1 MSARAG
7 SVRARLVA
15 IVLGGLAV
23 AWVAV
28 TIAVVVKADHEI
40 EEVFDANLAQHATL
54 LVIRL
59 DDDLDRIDADSV
71 VPQHKY
77 QKPLS
82 FQVWKHGTRLMV
94 HSADVPPTRL
104 STKETGYSTVYE
116 NGENW
121 RVFGLWDPKHEY
133 LVQVRD
139 ALDDRRHVILD
150 IVKGLAVPLVIAPP
164 LFALLVWVGTGRAL
178 RPLARV
184 SAEIARRDPGYLDP
198 LEGEVPGEIAPVV
211 ERLNELLARLRDSL
225 ESERRFTAD
234 AAHELRTPLAAL
246 RAHVQVAQGA
256 RDEAERAKALAGALA
271 GVERAT
277 HVAEQL
283 LTLARLE
290 QGAWKE
296 AAEPFDLRRLA
307 AECVADRAGAAA
319 TRRIALA
326 LDGET
331 KATARGHAGLVAI
344 ALGNLLDNAI
354 RYTTPG
360 TEVVVTIAPA
370 GGGWELS
377 VTDAG
382 PGIPAGQ
389 REEALKRF
397 ARLGRESAEGSGLG
411 LSIVSRVAQLHG
423 SELRLAD
430 GPGGSGLAAS
440 LRLPA

>member
-1 MSARAG
+1 MSRRAG

-23 AWVAV
+23 AWIAV

-54 LVIRL
+54 LVMRL
-59 DDDLDRIDADSV
+59 DDDLDRIDAESV

-94 HSADVPPTRL
+94 HSADVPAARL
-104 STKETGYSTVYE
+104 SARETGYSTVFE

-121 RVFGLWDPKHEY
+121 RVFGLWDPKREY

-178 RPLARV
+178 RPLSRV

-211 ERLNELLARLRDSL
+211 ERLNELLARLRESL

-256 RDEAERAKALAGALA
+256 RDAAERDQALAGALA

-307 AECVADRAGAAA
+307 ADCVADRAGTAAS
-319 TRRIALA
+319 RRIALA
-326 LDGET
+326 LEGAES
-331 KATARGHAGLVAI
+331 ATARGHAGLVAI

-360 TEVVVTIAPA
+360 TEVVVSIAA
-370 GGGWELS
+370 ADGGWAITVS
-377 VTDAG
+377 DAG
-382 PGIPAGQ
+382 PGIPADR
-389 REEALKRF
+389 REEALQRF
-397 ARLGRESAEGSGLG
+397 ARLGQEGAEGSGLG
-411 LSIVSRVAQLHG
+411 LSIVARVAQLHG
-423 SELRLAD
+423 GTLRLAD
-430 GPGGSGLAAS
+430 GPGGRGLSATLA
-440 LRLPA
+440 LAG